1 MASIFGVDVANSQI
15 KQFEDDIEKG
25 EILFLVDVPKERVE
39 QIEALVKSHHP
50 DADIEGTEP
59 HIPAFPRSSA
69 LRMTKLRR
77 QVSRNQALADQLAPA
92 TQRWEFPDLWRTT
105 ACQMPAPQY

>member
-39 QIEALVKSHHP
+39 QIEAMVKSHHP

-59 HIPAFPRSSA
+59 HIPAFP
-69 LRMTKLRR
+69 
-77 QVSRNQALADQLAPA
+77 
-92 TQRWEFPDLWRTT
+92 
-105 ACQMPAPQY
+105 